1 MYLPTEP
8 HEKLNSVENTM
19 NKDKQGGLFFLGLF
33 VALGLA
39 VAGYFVGQTLYN
51 AKVALNTAEVK
62 GLAERRV
69 LADRVNW
76 EIVYKVKGASRAEI
90 PHLYKQAEKQQQTI
104 IGVLKNNGFA
114 ENEIKLGVMD
124 YEYFEFRDDNQRL
137 VDQTHTLVG
146 NISVETEKVEL
157 VGKVRTN
164 VNELI
169 AQGIDIDNKAP
180 AYRFTKLN
188 EIKPDMLR
196 EATKNARIAANEF
209 AENAGV
215 DVGGIRSARQ
225 GSFLLLDAGEEYGN
239 TAKIEKDVR
248 VVTTITFYLTE

>member
-1 MYLPTEP
+1 MSK
-8 HEKLNSVENTM
+8 EKAENP
-19 NKDKQGGLFFLGLF
+19 GGLLFLGLF

-69 LADRVNW
+69 SADRVNW
-76 EIVYKVKGASRAEI
+76 EIVYKVKGASREEI
-90 PHLYKQAEKQQQTI
+90 PSLYKEAEKHQQTI
-104 IGVLKNNGFA
+104 IGLLKENGFDQS
-114 ENEIKLGVMD
+114 EIQLGVLD

-146 NISVETEKVEL
+146 NISVETGKVAQ
-157 VGKVRTN
+157 VSKVRTN
-164 VNELI
+164 VNKLI
-169 AQGIDIDNKAP
+169 AQGIDIDNQAP

-225 GSFLLLDAGEEYGN
+225 GSFFVRDAGEEYGD

>member
-1 MYLPTEP
+1 V
-8 HEKLNSVENTM
+8 KREN
-19 NKDKQGGLFFLGLF
+19 QGGLIFLGLF
-33 VALGLA
+33 VSLGLA

-69 LADRVNW
+69 SADRVNW
-76 EIVYKVKGASRAEI
+76 EIVYKVKGVSREEI
-90 PHLYKQAEKQQQTI
+90 PSLYEEAEKHQQKI
-104 IGVLKNNGFA
+104 IGLLKDNGFDDG
-114 ENEIKLGVMD
+114 EIQLGVLD
-124 YEYFEFRDDNQRL
+124 YEYFEFRNDDQRL

-146 NISVETEKVEL
+146 NISVETGKVEQ
-157 VGKVRTN
+157 VSEVRAN
-164 VNELI
+164 VNKLI

-180 AYRFTKLN
+180 VYRFTKLN

-215 DVGGIRSARQ
+215 EVGGIRSARQ
-225 GSFLLLDAGEEYGN
+225 GSFFVRDAGMAYGD

>member
-1 MYLPTEP
+1 M
-8 HEKLNSVENTM
+8 
-19 NKDKQGGLFFLGLF
+19 F
-33 VALGLA
+33 VD
-39 VAGYFVGQTLYN
+39 
-51 AKVALNTAEVK
+51 ES
-62 GLAERRV
+62 
-69 LADRVNW
+69 
-76 EIVYKVKGASRAEI
+76 EIQ
-90 PHLYKQAEKQQQTI
+90 L
-104 IGVLKNNGFA
+104 GVL
-114 ENEIKLGVMD
+114 D

-146 NISVETEKVEL
+146 NISVETGKVEL

-164 VNELI
+164 VNKLI
-169 AQGIDIDNKAP
+169 AQGINIENQAP

-225 GSFLLLDAGEEYGN
+225 GSFFVRDAGEEYGD